1 MDLKVIVRNVQD
13 GAALRAA
20 AEERLARTLER
31 FEHKVI
37 SADMRLEDETG
48 SNKHGVDK
56 LCTITVKLRTGEIV
70 IKEQDDDLLTAL
82 GLGLDRLKA
91 AMSREIGKAKRGIA
105 EG

>member
-1 MDLKVIVRNVQD
+1 MDLKVIVRNVED
-13 GAALRAA
+13 SAALRAT
-20 AEERLARTLER
+20 AEEKLARTLER
-31 FEHKVI
+31 FEHMVI

-56 LCTITVKLRTGEIV
+56 LCTITVKLRTGEVI
-70 IKEQDDDLLTAL
+70 IKEQDDEIYAAL

-91 AMSREIGKAKRGIA
+91 AVSREISKSKRGIA